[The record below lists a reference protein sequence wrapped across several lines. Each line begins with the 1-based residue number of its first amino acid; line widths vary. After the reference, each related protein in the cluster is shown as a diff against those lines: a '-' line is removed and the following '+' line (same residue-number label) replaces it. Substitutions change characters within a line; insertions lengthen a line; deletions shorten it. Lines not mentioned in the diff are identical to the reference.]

1 VIQVNRTIASLIFNK
16 ALSDD
21 IKDAAVQ
28 SGTNLMFNQ
37 ALKKVYEGI
46 TSLNEVLR
54 VIIDHE

>member
-28 SGTNLMFNQ
+28 SGTILMFNQ

-46 TSLNEVLR
+46 TSLNEVFR